1 MSNKLSRNSRN
12 VLNFRPN
19 IAFIEPDQQEVPIQ
33 APPEGLQPQDA
44 LERIRKVQKLA
55 DAVNVLASAV
65 QAKVDAKA
73 GNIKIKLDPK
83 VDAQAIAAMKRM
95 FPEDVALTLI
105 QGEDDDGPSED
116 GIFITYDQYRQCKDN
131 IRNYADEIALKARV
145 TPEEIAAAKLDLDAG
160 TTKIGGIGT
169 PEAANG
175 GLRPELEPKA
185 TIIEPLD
192 IGKFQNY
199 LIRILVNFI
208 WKNFI
213 LKVLKAAIP
222 LGGGN
227 LLPKQLC
234 KLPKDF
240 KKQMSDIK
248 KEGVQVL

>member
-1 MSNKLSRNSRN
+1 MSNKLSRKSRN

-44 LERIRKVQKLA
+44 LAKIQRIQKLA
-55 DAVNVLASAV
+55 DAVNVLAAAV

-73 GNIKIKLDPK
+73 RNIKIKLDPI
-83 VDAQAIAAMKRM
+83 VDAQAIAAMNRM
-95 FPEDVALTLI
+95 FLDEDEST
-105 QGEDDDGPSED
+105 ED
-116 GIFITYDQYRQCKDN
+116 GIFISYDQYRQCKDN
-131 IRNYADEIALKARV
+131 IRNYADEIALKTRV
-145 TPEEIAAAKLDLDAG
+145 TPEEIAAAKLELDSG

-185 TIIEPLD
+185 TIIEPID

-199 LIRILVNFI
+199 LIRILVNYI

-227 LLPKQLC
+227 LLPKELA
-234 KLPKDF
+234 KIPKNF
-240 KKQMSDIK
+240 KKQILEIK
-248 KEGVQVL
+248 KQGVEVL